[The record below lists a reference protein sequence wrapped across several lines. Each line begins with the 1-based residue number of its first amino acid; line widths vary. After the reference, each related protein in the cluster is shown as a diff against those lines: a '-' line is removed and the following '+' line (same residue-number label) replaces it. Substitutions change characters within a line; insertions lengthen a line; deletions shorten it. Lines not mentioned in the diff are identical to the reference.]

1 MGVKEEA
8 RSAREQA
15 GKTRSGANGPQ
26 PPEGAQA
33 GANGAPA
40 EGGTPFVGKGRAR
53 ERREA
58 CPKGGKSGA
67 DFARTQE
74 GLDAVAEGAERD
86 KEARRPRARE
96 QREACPKGGKS
107 GADFATTER
116 DKVYLYLVRHP
127 ELGETEALAE
137 NRLRAVCA
145 AAKIWGVPWTSIATA
160 CKCERVEKRE

>member
-53 ERREA
+53 ER
-58 CPKGGKSGA
+58 
-67 DFARTQE
+67 
-74 GLDAVAEGAERD
+74 
-86 KEARRPRARE
+86 
-96 QREACPKGGKS
+96 REACPKGGKS

>member
-1 MGVKEEA
+1 MLYRA
-8 RSAREQA
+8 ILR
-15 GKTRSGANGPQ
+15 
-26 PPEGAQA
+26 PPEG
-33 GANGAPA
+33 GFFCEKRGAPRA
-40 EGGTPFVGKGRAR
+40 GELILGPRPGQAARSGEETQGSGERPARQGGA
-53 ERREA
+53 
-58 CPKGGKSGA
+58 
-67 DFARTQE
+67 
-74 GLDAVAEGAERD
+74 
-86 KEARRPRARE
+86 
-96 QREACPKGGKS
+96 S

>member
-33 GANGAPA
+33 GL
-40 EGGTPFVGKGRAR
+40 RS
-53 ERREA
+53 RR
-58 CPKGGKSGA
+58 
-67 DFARTQE
+67 

>member
-58 CPKGGKSGA
+58 CLKGGKSGA

-74 GLDAVAEGAERD
+74 A
-86 KEARRPRARE
+86 P
-96 QREACPKGGKS
+96 
-107 GADFATTER
+107 
-116 DKVYLYLVRHP
+116 
-127 ELGETEALAE
+127 EALRHASPTLGTPFSS
-137 NRLRAVCA
+137 RRS
-145 AAKIWGVPWTSIATA
+145 TST
-160 CKCERVEKRE
+160 RSTGLSHPTSR

>member
-1 MGVKEEA
+1 MRKRDRGEERWRLTFPGRCDILEA
-8 RSAREQA
+8 RSRREQRGWTGA
-15 GKTRSGANGPQ
+15 RASGGAHGAPQTSPKT
-26 PPEGAQA
+26 GAQA
-33 GANGAPA
+33 KPSEAGSA
-40 EGGTPFVGKGRAR
+40 GKGRAR
-53 ERREA
+53 KR
-58 CPKGGKSGA
+58 
-67 DFARTQE
+67 
-74 GLDAVAEGAERD
+74 
-86 KEARRPRARE
+86 
-96 QREACPKGGKS
+96 REACPKGGKS

>member
-15 GKTRSGANGPQ
+15 GKTRSGANGLQ

-67 DFARTQE
+67 DFARTREAARREQ
-74 GLDAVAEGAERD
+74 AERD
-86 KEARRPRARE
+86 KETR
-96 QREACPKGGKS
+96 KS
-107 GADFATTER
+107 AQA
-116 DKVYLYLVRHP
+116 P
-127 ELGETEALAE
+127 
-137 NRLRAVCA
+137 
-145 AAKIWGVPWTSIATA
+145 S
-160 CKCERVEKRE
+160 

>member
-1 MGVKEEA
+1 MKEEA

-40 EGGTPFVGKGRAR
+40 EGGTHKWGPRGRRDAFRGESRSNGASEACRPRQDERCGVCDGEGRGRAR
-53 ERREA
+53 ER
-58 CPKGGKSGA
+58 
-67 DFARTQE
+67 
-74 GLDAVAEGAERD
+74 
-86 KEARRPRARE
+86 
-96 QREACPKGGKS
+96 REACPKGGKS

-127 ELGETEALAE
+127 ELGETEALAAS
-137 NRLRAVCA
+137 RLRAVCA